1 MSNARLD
8 FATEG
13 ASAVVSDISNEV
25 VVHLRNP
32 PLSQPHSIA
41 REALRKTFGGDV
53 RRERTLLR
61 ISQDELAARSGLHPR
76 TIAKIE
82 AGEIGIRP
90 ETIDRIQ
97 RALGCTFNN
106 SAIDKLKTRE
116 KERRQ

>member
-8 FATEG
+8 CAAEG
-13 ASAVVSDISNEV
+13 PGDTANQV
-25 VVHLRNP
+25 VVRVRNP

-41 REALRKTFGGDV
+41 REALRKTFGAEV

-82 AGEIGIRP
+82 AGEIGIQP
-90 ETIDRIQ
+90 ETLDRIQ
-97 RALGCTFNN
+97 RALGCIFKND
-106 SAIDKLKTRE
+106 AIDKPKIRE
-116 KERRQ
+116 KERR